1 MVGIVANDNFLS
13 LFQNSASNS
22 LSSQKK
28 TEKIKKN
35 KVSIKIEYFKIK
47 RTAHVRAKKMRN

>member
-28 TEKIKKN
+28 TEKIKKI
-35 KVSIKIEYFKIK
+35 KLVSKLNILKLKEPL
-47 RTAHVRAKKMRN
+47 M